1 MNAQMQK
8 HNRDALLLSVLGLS
22 LLMAL
27 TVIAAHPFE
36 VATRTGSGSVTLLM
50 TLMAISTLSG
60 ICLVTSTI
68 LVLCDGRQTRTWV
81 ALLVGTILTGIIVA
95 LMRYIFVLGWALAL
109 MLDL

>member
-1 MNAQMQK
+1 MSTMKK
-8 HNRDALLLSVLGLS
+8 HNRDALLLSVIGLS

-27 TVIAAHPFE
+27 SVIAAHPFE
-36 VATRTGSGSVTLLM
+36 VATRTGSVTLLL
-50 TLMAISTLSG
+50 TLMGISTLSG

-95 LMRYIFVLGWALAL
+95 LMRYTFVLGWALAL